1 MELIYALMIFF
12 GVMTPADYSQQCNVE
27 FNSEVMMQTVQSNQ
41 MIFDDIATSPDAA
54 ERIRMID
61 RTDD

>member
-12 GVMTPADYSQQCNVE
+12 GAMTPNDYSTTMNIA
-27 FNSEVMMQTVQSNQ
+27 FNPEIMMQTLQANQS
-41 MIFDDIATSPDAA
+41 IVDVIITEPDVA